1 MRAVVSGKGS
11 GMRRIGKLGLIG
23 AALSCFRALP
33 ALAADELPHDWQ
45 FGFQSAA
52 TPVRE
57 HIDAL
62 HNELL
67 IVITLIT
74 LFVLGL
80 LVYVMVRFNAQRH
93 PVPSQTSHNSV
104 LELVWTAVPVLILLA
119 IAIPSFKLMYY
130 MDRTPKPDM
139 TLKITGH
146 QWYWTYEYPDQGKLQ
161 FDSNFLT
168 DDKAKAEG
176 RPRLLSV
183 DNPVV
188 VPVGAVIRVL
198 VTSTDVIHSWFM
210 PAFGVQE
217 YAVIGRT
224 NYAWMQIDRPGTYH
238 GECNQICGLNHPF
251 MPIEVR
257 AVSKEDFAKWLA
269 DAKKKFAH
277 AGEATPAVRMAD
289 RASPEIR

>member
-1 MRAVVSGKGS
+1 MGRT
-11 GMRRIGKLGLIG
+11 GKLGTIG
-23 AALSCFRALP
+23 TIFAAAGWLALGATAAL
-33 ALAADELPHDWQ
+33 ADELPKDWQ
-45 FGFQSAA
+45 LGMQAAA
-52 TPVRE
+52 TPVRA

-62 HNELL
+62 HDELM
-67 IVITLIT
+67 IIITLIT
-74 LFVLGL
+74 LFVMAL
-80 LVYVMVRFNAQRH
+80 LAYVIVRFNAKRH

-104 LELVWTAVPVLILLA
+104 LELLWTAVPILILLA

-161 FDSNFLT
+161 FDSNMLP
-168 DDKAKAEG
+168 DDKAKAAG
-176 RPRLLSV
+176 KPRMLAV

-217 YAVIGRT
+217 YAVIGRS
-224 NYAWMQIDRPGTYH
+224 NFAWMQIDRPGTFY

-269 DAKKKFAH
+269 GAKQKFAH
-277 AGEATPAVRMAD
+277 NDDAAPVVRVAQQS
-289 RASPEIR
+289 AQ

>member
-1 MRAVVSGKGS
+1 MGRT
-11 GMRRIGKLGLIG
+11 GKLLTIG
-23 AALSCFRALP
+23 TIVAAAAMTAFGAPAAL
-33 ALAADELPHDWQ
+33 ADELPQDWQ
-45 FGFQSAA
+45 MGMQAAA

-62 HNELL
+62 HNELM
-67 IVITLIT
+67 IIITLIT
-74 LFVLGL
+74 LFVMALIA
-80 LVYVMVRFNAQRH
+80 YVAIRFNAKRH
-93 PVPSQTSHNSV
+93 PVPSKTSHNSV
-104 LELVWTAVPVLILLA
+104 LELMWTAVPILILLA

-146 QWYWTYEYPDQGKLQ
+146 QWYWTYEYPDQDKLT
-161 FDSNFLT
+161 FDSNTLT
-168 DDKAKAEG
+168 DEQDKAAGK
-176 RPRLLSV
+176 PRMLAV

-224 NYAWMQIDRPGTYH
+224 NYAWMQIDRPGTFY
-238 GECNQICGLNHPF
+238 GECNQICGINHPF

-257 AVSKEDFAKWLA
+257 AVSKEDFAKWLVT
-269 DAKKKFAH
+269 AKKKFA
-277 AGEATPAVRMAD
+277 ANGQPDNDAAAVRVAQ
-289 RASPEIR
+289 RSAGKQ

>member
-1 MRAVVSGKGS
+1 M
-11 GMRRIGKLGLIG
+11 IG
-23 AALSCFRALP
+23 AVTASVVAMAGSVS

-45 FGFQSAA
+45 IGMQAAA

-62 HNELL
+62 NGELT
-67 IVITLIT
+67 IIITVIT

-80 LVYVMVRFNAQRH
+80 LAYVIVRFNAKRH
-93 PVPSQTSHNSV
+93 PVPSQTSHNSL
-104 LELVWTAVPVLILLA
+104 LELIWTAVPVLILLA

-161 FDSNFLT
+161 FDSNVLSDAT
-168 DDKAKAEG
+168 DAKEG
-176 RPRLLSV
+176 KPRMLAV

-210 PAFGVQE
+210 PALGVQE
-217 YAVIGRT
+217 YAVIGRA
-224 NYAWMQIDRPGTYH
+224 NFAWMQIDRPGTFY
-238 GECNQICGLNHPF
+238 GECNQICGVNHPF
-251 MPIEVR
+251 MPIEVH
-257 AVSKEDFAKWLA
+257 AVSKEDFATWLA
-269 DAKKKFAH
+269 GAKKKFARH
-277 AGEATPAVRMAD
+277 DDGAPQAVQIAE
-289 RASPEIR
+289 RAAR

>member
-1 MRAVVSGKGS
+1 MA
-11 GMRRIGKLGLIG
+11 RIGKL
-23 AALSCFRALP
+23 
-33 ALAADELPHDWQ
+33 ALAATASVGSLAFGVPAALAEQAQDWQ
-45 FGFQSAA
+45 IGLQPAA

-62 HNELL
+62 NTELTV
-67 IVITLIT
+67 IIVVITA
-74 LFVLGL
+74 FVLAL
-80 LVYVMVRFNAQRH
+80 LAYVIIRFNAKRH

-104 LELVWTAVPVLILLA
+104 LELVWTAAPILILLA

-139 TLKITGH
+139 TLNITGH
-146 QWYWTYEYPDQGKLQ
+146 QWYWTYQYPDQGKLQ
-161 FDSNFLT
+161 FDSNVLT
-168 DDKAKAEG
+168 DDQDKKAGE
-176 RPRLLSV
+176 PRMLGV

-210 PAFGVQE
+210 PALGVQE

-224 NYAWMQIDRPGTYH
+224 NFAWMKLDRPGTFY

-251 MPIEVR
+251 MPIEVK
-257 AVSKEDFAKWLA
+257 AVSKDDFAKWLA
-269 DAKKKFAH
+269 AAQKKFARDDRNV
-277 AGEATPAVRMAD
+277 ATPELRLAQQSAR
-289 RASPEIR
+289 